1 MALLKNRHNGRHSAK
16 ARQGTPAE
24 PSTEFSLDEIDESI
38 EDVIEKTGE
47 IPNLDDVA
55 ELSDYDVDS
64 MADVVL
70 EEPVTSF
77 RRGPKHSR
85 RHPRSSAV
93 PSPDDE
99 ALTEP
104 LHSIPAGPKH
114 SASRGRHATGG
125 KHFVPSVPDH
135 STGMD
140 SMRSVRKPVRTYG
153 KVANRVFLILTIA
166 KYLFAAV
173 LVILAATANS
183 APWFAVTGLVELAAV
198 FCLTNVLLPRH
209 PVLANI
215 VNDALIFIIN
225 AQFVVLYFGASFV
238 TLVMLNNIGS
248 AKDLAGNGAL
258 YITGIVAVIA
268 FSVFPVLYKVKMPKL
283 ASILST
289 ALSVALAIGIGYGTA
304 GKYDPYVGLYNLV
317 KGAITKATSANQYT
331 DTQTDMFYNEDVP
344 GNRDKPY
351 ELPEHPNVII
361 IFTEGL
367 SQSVVDSDYDLMPNV
382 REYQGLSLNFTNYY
396 NHTFATYRGLNGQ
409 LYSGY
414 QGGDYDANDL
424 ISIQSVLHDQGYT
437 TRFINAEPGNVD
449 FTTYLEHM
457 NYDGIVSPEISSSD
471 PSTFWASDSDTY
483 DALFAT
489 AEELNATGQP
499 FLISCY
505 TFNTH
510 VSWDVA
516 EEEYGDGSNPVLNK
530 FYDCDIQFGEFMEQ
544 FNASD
549 LANNTIIIFTADHA
563 TYTDKD
569 FVDTFPED
577 AAARESNMCGTMP
590 FFIYYKG
597 ITPETYDAGGRNS
610 LDMVPTVLDYIDIS
624 APNYFLGRSLFFPV
638 EEASLIEHT
647 FNEETDYFIT
657 EPGVVREPTDDE
669 MDLVSEIIGRYLRIC
684 NPLINGDAN
693 TANWRPNEMNDTYS
707 GENEAALAAEEER
720 KRQEAEARA
729 AAEAA
734 AAAEEE
740 VSANESDEDW
750 DEDW

>member
-1 MALLKNRHNGRHSAK
+1 MALSKNRHNGRHSAR
-16 ARQGTPAE
+16 ALQSTPVE
-24 PSTEFSLDEIDESI
+24 PSPEFSLDEIDEDI

-47 IPNLDDVA
+47 IPSLDDAA
-55 ELSDYDVDS
+55 ELPEYDFDS
-64 MADVVL
+64 TTDVVL
-70 EEPVTSF
+70 EEPSVSF

-85 RHPRSSAV
+85 RHPKSSAV

-99 ALTEP
+99 ALAEP
-104 LHSIPAGPKH
+104 RHSIPAGPRH
-114 SASRGRHATGG
+114 STSRGRRAAGG

-140 SMRSVRKPVRTYG
+140 SMRSARKPTRTYG
-153 KVANRVFLILTIA
+153 KVANRVFLVLTIA
-166 KYLFAAV
+166 KFLFAAV

-183 APWFAVTGLVELAAV
+183 APWYAVTGLVELAAV
-198 FCLTNVLLPRH
+198 FCLTNALLPRH

-289 ALSVALAIGIGYGTA
+289 VLSVALAIGIGYGTA
-304 GKYDPYVGLYNLV
+304 GKYDPYTGLYNLV
-317 KGAITKATSANQYT
+317 KSAFIKAASTNQYT

-344 GNRDKPY
+344 GNRDKPI

-367 SQSVVDSDYDLMPNV
+367 SQSVIDSDYDLMPNV
-382 REYQGLSLNFTNYY
+382 REYQNQSLNFTNYY

-414 QGGDYDANDL
+414 QGGDYDVNDL

-449 FTTYLEHM
+449 FTTYLGHM
-457 NYDGIVSPEISSSD
+457 GYDDIVSPETGSSD
-471 PSTFWASDSDTY
+471 PSRFWASDGDTY
-483 DALFAT
+483 DTLFAT
-489 AEELNATGQP
+489 AEELNASGQP

-510 VSWDVA
+510 VSWDES
-516 EEEYGDGSNPVLNK
+516 EEDYGDGSNPTLNK
-530 FYDCDIQFGEFMEQ
+530 FYDCDIQFGEFMER

-549 LANNTIIIFTADHA
+549 LADNTIIIFTTDHA

-638 EEASLIEHT
+638 EEANLIEHT

-657 EPGVVREPTDDE
+657 ESGVVREPTDDE
-669 MDLVSEIIGRYLRIC
+669 MDMVSEIIGRYLRIC
-684 NPLINGDAN
+684 NPLINGN
-693 TANWRPNEMNDTYS
+693 TSTANWRPNEMNDTYS

-729 AAEAA
+729 AAAAAEAEA
-734 AAAEEE
+734 AAAEEA
-740 VSANESDEDW
+740 SDDEDW
-750 DEDW
+750 